1 MKKDV
6 SIVIPSIRPQNLI
19 KVYNAAAIACK
30 RHTFE
35 LVIPS
40 PYLIPEELM
49 RTGNVKFLHTY
60 QNPTI
65 AFQIAALLCD
75 AEYIYNTTDDGLIQ
89 EDVIDLAIDMFQD
102 LNKYDAI
109 NMMYD
114 EGVLDPDTLEL
125 LNPNHNHFSDQYWF
139 ARSHGDLR
147 LPGISDK
154 WKLCIHAFMNL
165 DYFYELGGFDCEYEY
180 LNHPIH
186 DLAFRIQAYGGKI
199 VNSPK
204 TALYCSHLPGHL
216 GDHGPVN
223 DAQLGPDLIRFN
235 SIYSDPQAI
244 TSRIILNYDHWKNKP
259 SIWTR
264 RFKTSPL
271 PLKPNE

>member
-1 MKKDV
+1 MKNV
-6 SIVIPSIRPQNLI
+6 SIVIPSIRPKNLI
-19 KVYNAAAIACK
+19 KVYNAAQLACK

-35 LVIPS
+35 LIIAS

-60 QNPTI
+60 QNPTL
-65 AFQIAALLCD
+65 AFQTAAQLCD

-89 EDVIDLAIDMFQD
+89 EDVIDLTIDLFKD
-102 LNKYDAI
+102 LNYNDAV
-109 NMMYD
+109 NMTYT

-125 LNPNHNHFSDQYWF
+125 STPNPNPFHEAYWN
-139 ARSHGDLR
+139 ARSHHDLR
-147 LPGISDK
+147 LPGIFDT
-154 WKLCIHAFMNL
+154 WKLCVHAFMKLN
-165 DYFYELGGFDCEYEY
+165 YFYELGGFDCEYEY

-186 DLAFRIQAYGGKI
+186 DLAFRIQADSGKI
-199 VNSPK
+199 YNSPK
-204 TALYCSHLPGHL
+204 IALYCSHLPGHL

-235 SIYSDPQAI
+235 NMYSNVSCAFN
-244 TSRIILNYDHWKNKP
+244 RIRINYNDWKDKP

-264 RFKTSPL
+264 RFKNKPL
-271 PLKPNE
+271 PLSPNE